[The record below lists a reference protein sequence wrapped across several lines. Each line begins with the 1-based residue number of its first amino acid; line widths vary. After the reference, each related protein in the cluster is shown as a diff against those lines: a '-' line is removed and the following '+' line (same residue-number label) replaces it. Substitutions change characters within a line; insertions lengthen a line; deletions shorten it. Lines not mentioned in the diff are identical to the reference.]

1 MEVHQVWDMEAM
13 NAAWRW
19 IGMKE
24 VVEADVGGGRLVEL
38 ESLDQMI
45 QALDHVLDQVAVE
58 VSPVLKLSLE
68 NQR

>member
-38 ESLDQMI
+38 E
-45 QALDHVLDQVAVE
+45 ALDHELDQVAVE